1 MSHSSVLDLPV
12 AIGSPP
18 NVCAGSASKE
28 DELPPERKAALL
40 ARAQDIIAGRLI
52 PEPLPESPAIREFLH
67 REFGDKVPPPTP
79 EAIRQII
86 EHDSIQ
92 RLGRGR
98 LIAYCTIADG
108 RKVVLAMGED
118 EIFYLLDELSDD
130 EDARV
135 IVSDTDPC

>member
-1 MSHSSVLDLPV
+1 MPHNPVLDSPLTNGSISPSLP
-12 AIGSPP
+12 SPIP
-18 NVCAGSASKE
+18 ARSGLSA
-28 DELPPERKAALL
+28 ERSAALL
-40 ARAQDIIAGRLI
+40 ARAKDIIAGRLI
-52 PEPLPESPAIREFLH
+52 PDPLPESPGIREFLH
-67 REFGDKVPPPTP
+67 REFGDKVPPPTH

-92 RLGRGR
+92 RLARGR
-98 LIAYCTIADG
+98 LIAYSTIADG

-118 EIFYLLDELSDD
+118 EIFYLLAELSDD